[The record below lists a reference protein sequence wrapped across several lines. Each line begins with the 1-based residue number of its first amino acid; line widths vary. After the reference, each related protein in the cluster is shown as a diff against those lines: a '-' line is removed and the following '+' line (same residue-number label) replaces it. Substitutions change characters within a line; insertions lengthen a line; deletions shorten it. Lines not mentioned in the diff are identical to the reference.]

1 MIYIICYIITMVNSD
16 NYISKIREI
25 LDKSGWTQAQFAQ
38 ELGVTFA
45 TVSRWLNGHNKPHLS
60 QVRQIERFHKNIIGI
75 IPVTKQEIER
85 IIQQLEIKRKQYP
98 NIKKILL
105 DDNTAEEFLLELTYN
120 SDAIEGNTLTKKE
133 TETII
138 FNNGSIKDKSL
149 IEHLEAVNHTVI
161 LKDIFSGKIGC
172 PVDEELIKKTH
183 KILMQGIRDDAGEY
197 ARHKRAVRGVD
208 LILPS
213 PEDIPEEMKLFLSK
227 VNNFQ
232 RHPIE
237 HITRMHADFEAI
249 HPFGDGNGRIGRL
262 IMIMQLIH
270 CGFAPCII
278 SVNEKA
284 GYYES
289 LEYAQKKSE
298 THFVCFLT
306 EAVLKGYEL
315 IGKRYKR
322 YG

>member
-1 MIYIICYIITMVNSD
+1 MINSN

-25 LDKSGWTQAQFAQ
+25 LEKTGWTQAQFAQ

-45 TVSRWLNGHNKPHLS
+45 TVNRWLNSHHKPHLS
-60 QVRQIERFHKNIIGI
+60 QIRQIERLHKNNIGI
-75 IPVTKQEIER
+75 IPVTKQEIGR
-85 IIQQLEIKRKQYP
+85 IISQLEAKRKQYP
-98 NIKKILL
+98 DIRKVLRDDKIS
-105 DDNTAEEFLLELTYN
+105 EEFLLELTYN

-138 FNNGSIKDKSL
+138 FNNASIKDKSL

-183 KILMQGIRDDAGEY
+183 KMLMQGIRDDAGEY
-197 ARHKRAVRGVD
+197 ARHTRAIRGVD

-213 PEDIPEEMKLFLSK
+213 PADIPEEVRLFLSK

-232 RHPIE
+232 HHPLE
-237 HITRMHADFEAI
+237 HIARMHADFEAI
-249 HPFGDGNGRIGRL
+249 HPFGDGNGRVGRL
-262 IMIMQLIH
+262 IMIVQLIH
-270 CGFAPCII
+270 RGFAPCVI
-278 SVNEKA
+278 SVDEKA
-284 GYYES
+284 RYYES

-298 THFVCFLT
+298 THFVYFLA

-315 IGKRYKR
+315 IGKRYK
-322 YG
+322 

>member
-1 MIYIICYIITMVNSD
+1 MPISV
-16 NYISKIREI
+16 NYINKIREV
-25 LDKSGWTQAQFAQ
+25 LGKTGWSQARFAL

-45 TVSRWLNGHNKPHLS
+45 TVNRWLNGHNQPHPS
-60 QVRQIERFHKNIIGI
+60 QLRQVERLYKNIIGI
-75 IPVTKQEIER
+75 TPLSKQEIGR
-85 IIQQLEIKRKQYP
+85 IIQQVERKKRQYP
-98 NIKKILL
+98 DIKKILR
-105 DDNTAEEFLLELTYN
+105 DNDTAEEFLLELTYN

-133 TETII
+133 TQTII
-138 FNNGSIKDKSL
+138 FDNASIKDKSL

-161 LKDIFSGKIGC
+161 LKDIFSGKVGC
-172 PVDEELIKKTH
+172 PIDEGLIINTH
-183 KILMQGIRDDAGEY
+183 KALMQGIRDDAGEY
-197 ARHKRAVRGVD
+197 ARHKRGIRGVD

-213 PEDIPEEMKLFLSK
+213 PGDIPEEMRIFLSK

-237 HITRMHADFEAI
+237 HIARMHADFEAI

-284 GYYES
+284 NYYES

-298 THFVCFLT
+298 THFARFLAG
-306 EAVLKGYEL
+306 AVLKGYEL
-315 IGKRYKR
+315 IGKRY
-322 YG
+322 GE